1 MGDFIKDLNIIDFL
15 GMLLPG
21 SLFIMAEQKVLP
33 IDELLKYFGENPG
46 TAPRVT
52 ILLVAGYVIGMLFHE
67 LGDSIEWL
75 LWKCQY
81 LDPRT
86 CAAKKAGLIDY
97 LAVGDVTKLQ
107 ALQKIRSGDR
117 IYFSAIDGKTDMRKR
132 NLFEGF
138 RTMARNLLIVLIL
151 LSPSVWCQA
160 NTTQKNFFIAACVFL
175 FLRYI
180 HYSHLKFK
188 YIYEDYISANNK
200 VD

>member
-21 SLFIMAEQKVLP
+21 SLFIMAAQEALP
-33 IDELLKYFGENPG
+33 VDELLKYFGDNPG

-52 ILLVAGYVIGMLFHE
+52 ILLVGGYVIGMLFHE
-67 LGDSIEWL
+67 LGDLLERL
-75 LWKCQY
+75 LWHCQR

-86 CAAKKAGLIDY
+86 RAAKKAGLVAH
-97 LAVGDVTKLQ
+97 LAVGGVTEVQ
-107 ALQKIRSGDR
+107 ALKKIRSSDR
-117 IYFSAIDGKTDMRKR
+117 VYFSVIDGKTDTRKR

-151 LSPSVWCQA
+151 FSCRVLCEA
-160 NTTQKNFFIAACVFL
+160 NVTQLVFYIFACIFL

-180 HYSHLKFK
+180 HYTHLKFK
-188 YIYEDYISANNK
+188 YIYEDYISANNQAA
-200 VD
+200 